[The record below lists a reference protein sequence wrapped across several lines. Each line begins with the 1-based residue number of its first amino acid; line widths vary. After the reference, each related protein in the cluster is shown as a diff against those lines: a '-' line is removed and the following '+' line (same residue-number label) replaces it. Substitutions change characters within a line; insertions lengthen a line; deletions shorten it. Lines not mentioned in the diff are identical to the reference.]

1 MTWSEVMSNLLSNMW
16 ISFVGY
22 LPTLLGVFIVLLIG
36 WIAGRIIG
44 KTFSKVLD
52 QIGVDDALLKTMVGK
67 AIEKSGIT
75 VVKFFDLTVRWFIY
89 LIALLTAS
97 DILKIPALSN
107 FMNQVVGYIPSLLAG
122 VFIIIGGIIVT
133 DAISDMMR
141 SFVETA
147 TAEYASLIV
156 GALRFF
162 LYFMVVTIGLSM
174 MQVDVS
180 ILYTFANSL
189 SWGAALGIGV
199 GLGVALGWGLK
210 DVVAEKA
217 KQLLNKKK
225 R

>member
-1 MTWSEVMSNLLSNMW
+1 MSWPEIISNLFVDLWSA
-16 ISFVGY
+16 FVGY
-22 LPTLLGVFIVLLIG
+22 LPILIGVFAVLLIG
-36 WIAGRIIG
+36 WVAGRILG
-44 KTFSKVLD
+44 KTVSKILD
-52 QIGVDDALLKTMVGK
+52 EMGVDDALLKTMVGK

-97 DILKIPALSN
+97 DILNIPSLSN

-122 VFIIIGGIIVT
+122 VFIIIAGIIVT

-156 GALRFF
+156 VALRFF

-217 KQLLNKKK
+217 KQLLKKKK